1 MFSRR
6 DKLTYEEVA
15 QVLEDFLEGRQDR
28 WSWDGFTLGMSF
40 EDPYL
45 EAIRVRCEGLDAEF
59 PPNKPHHYCSEE
71 GVDVLREYIRQLRS
85 FELP

>member
-1 MFSRR
+1 MFWKK

-15 QVLEDFLEGRQDR
+15 QILEGFLEGRQDR

-45 EAIRVRCEGLDAEF
+45 EAIRVRCNGLDSEF
-59 PPNKPHHYCSEE
+59 PPDKPHHYCNEK
-71 GVDVLREYIRQLRS
+71 GVDVLRGYIRELRS
-85 FELP
+85 RNQP